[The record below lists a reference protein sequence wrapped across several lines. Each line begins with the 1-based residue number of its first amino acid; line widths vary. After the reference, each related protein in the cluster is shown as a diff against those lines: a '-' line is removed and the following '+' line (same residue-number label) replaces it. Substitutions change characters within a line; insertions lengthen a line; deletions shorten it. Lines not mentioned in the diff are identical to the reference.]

1 MKTLILGATGGIGQA
16 LTRAFAASGEQLF
29 LSGRNMGLLRELAQ
43 ETGADYSSA
52 DLGKELEV
60 RALLEEVGSFD
71 TLIYAAGAVSSAK
84 LEEQESDAA
93 ERIWNANYWGAV
105 WSLKHGLSRLAPDG
119 KAYLLGAYP
128 ELVTARGMGQYAA
141 SKAALAQLAKIAA
154 LERKN
159 TVTLV
164 LPPAVNTGLWGGMG
178 GKAPKSALEPE
189 AVAQKIL
196 EDALSSAYTAEL
208 KI

>member
-29 LSGRNMGLLRELAQ
+29 LSGRNSSILRELAQ
-43 ETGADYSSA
+43 ETGADYCAA

-60 RALLEEVGSFD
+60 RALLEEVGQLD
-71 TLIYAAGAVSSAK
+71 TLIYAAGAVSSSP
-84 LEEQESDAA
+84 LEGLESLAA

-105 WSLKHGLSRLAPDG
+105 WSLKHGLPRLAQDG
-119 KAYLLGAYP
+119 KVYLLGAYP
-128 ELVTARGMGQYAA
+128 ELITVRGMGQYAA
-141 SKAALAQLAKIAA
+141 SKAALAGLAKIAA

-164 LPPAVNTGLWGGMG
+164 LPPAVNTPLWNGMG
-178 GKAPKSALEPE
+178 GKAPKNALEPDV
-189 AVAQKIL
+189 VAQKIL
-196 EDALSSAYTAEL
+196 EDALSSAYTPEL